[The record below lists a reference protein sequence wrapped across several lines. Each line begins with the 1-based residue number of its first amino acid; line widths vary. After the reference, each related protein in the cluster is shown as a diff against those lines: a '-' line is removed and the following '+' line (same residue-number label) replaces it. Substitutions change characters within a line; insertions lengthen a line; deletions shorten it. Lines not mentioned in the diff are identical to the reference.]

1 MPASGVQLSSSIS
14 IAQSSPFSDT
24 QLSAAASA
32 FSEDSQRVGVRET
45 EGGCE
50 NREMSNDK

>member
-32 FSEDSQRVGVRET
+32 FKSQRVGERET
-45 EGGCE
+45 EGGGGGGGV
-50 NREMSNDK
+50 